1 MARRLKLHEVSL
13 EDDIRYRGPISFQ
26 GFQVLGWLCIVV
38 SVALAIL
45 EVARKLDPLTAE
57 VSEKY
62 MPIIRTVA
70 GLSVPFLLIANYS
83 RILSNFEGYKKQ
95 LFRTGGS
102 AAFLPET

>member
-70 GLSVPFLLIANYS
+70 GLSVPL
-83 RILSNFEGYKKQ
+83 
-95 LFRTGGS
+95 
-102 AAFLPET
+102 FLPFRRIAIFFSITRKVRFSML